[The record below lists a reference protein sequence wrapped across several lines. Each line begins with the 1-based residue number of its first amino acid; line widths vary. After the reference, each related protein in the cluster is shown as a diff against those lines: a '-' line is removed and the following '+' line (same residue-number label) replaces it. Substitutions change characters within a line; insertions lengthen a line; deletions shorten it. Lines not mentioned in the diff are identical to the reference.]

1 MRMSLL
7 TPVCD
12 VLSPDLVVASD
23 GVSVILIVLAG
34 VALLLLLRLAWRRL
48 RGGRPS

>member
-1 MRMSLL
+1 MLMSQV

-12 VLSPDLVVASD
+12 VLSSDVVVASD
-23 GVSVILIVLAG
+23 GYSVILIILAG